1 MPPDESRGRAAY
13 TGWVLAQ
20 AGIGWAILMF
30 FGGGLRA
37 MVDLAT
43 TLSFLTAPVLAV
55 INYLVIMRLAPVEA
69 RPGRGMRW
77 LSVGSIGFLGV
88 FSGAYV
94 VWLVGRGEI

>member
-1 MPPDESRGRAAY
+1 VSPDDSSGRSAY
-13 TGWVLAQ
+13 VGWVIAQ
-20 AGIGWAILMF
+20 AVIAMGILAF
-30 FGGGLRA
+30 FLTS
-37 MVDLAT
+37 MKSMIDLAT

-55 INYLVIMRLAPVEA
+55 INYLVITRLVPVEA

-94 VWLVGRGEI
+94 VWLVVR